1 MGARSKNFYNDYAKR
16 LGYEADAV
24 KIQDLYLA
32 GKKLEAMAAV
42 PDALVDEVA
51 LVGPRE
57 RIAER
62 VKAWKDSPVDTMLLG
77 TGQVDA
83 LRLLAELVL

>member
-1 MGARSKNFYNDYAKR
+1 
-16 LGYEADAV
+16 V
-24 KIQDLYLA
+24 TIQDLYLA

-51 LVGPRE
+51 LVGPRD